1 MKRAVT
7 EAEFE
12 KAFSKLMCPLRARQC
27 AELLCRPPEPVDDAE
42 KQTWNEDHT
51 VFDPK
56 RFSSLAEQHVYY
68 TYHEDTRMLR
78 LEGDMAYYRW
88 VKDMIRK
95 LDPSI
100 DVNSFYALLNKK
112 PTRPYMEIFV
122 LVCAIRMAFPRDAWR
137 LIKTYVRD
145 NRLYKPFWDGA
156 LPHIWTMLPTA
167 PYPAI
172 ISRLEIAKRQ
182 LSLYA
187 EKVEILAYE
196 IGRKIESI
204 RRKSS

>member
-1 MKRAVT
+1 MKRTVT
-7 EAEFE
+7 EADFE

-42 KQTWNEDHT
+42 KQTWLEDHE
-51 VFDPK
+51 VFDPE

-78 LEGDMAYYRW
+78 LEGDMAYCRW
-88 VKDMIRK
+88 IRSMIRK

-100 DVNSFYALLNKK
+100 EHDIYSLLRKK
-112 PTRPYMEIFV
+112 PTRPYMEILV

-156 LPHIWTMLPTA
+156 LPYIWTMLPTA

-187 EKVEILAYE
+187 ENAEILAYE
-196 IGRKIESI
+196 IGRKIKSI